1 MYPWR
6 KMMLE
11 PIADDLPP
19 ISPYEELKKKV
30 TSQGWEIERLRMEIR
45 RLQDVINEI
54 RDTRR

>member
-1 MYPWR
+1 
-6 KMMLE
+6 MLE